1 VVSICAML
9 IDPHGLQIR
18 VDGRFRFRRGAAHG
32 LRSAVCRTSLGHRL
46 QHAQLRQ
53 IGSNAA
59 VVYLHAPEIHPIR
72 MRGRN
77 G

>member
-1 VVSICAML
+1 MGAF
-9 IDPHGLQIR
+9 GF
-18 VDGRFRFRRGAAHG
+18 GAGAAHG
-32 LRSAVCRTSLGHRL
+32 LRSAVCRTSRGHRL
-46 QHAQLRQ
+46 QDAQLRQ